1 MLQSFVLASIENHN
15 TALVKLSYSTI
26 KAETLFQT
34 LADLLP
40 LTLSC
45 ELARNF
51 VQGGVFRPVA
61 GIFVPVIWMAV
72 FCFLSVM
79 FLKRRLK
86 MR

>member
-1 MLQSFVLASIENHN
+1 MLQSFVLVSAKNHY
-15 TALVKLSYSTI
+15 TALVKESYSAL

-61 GIFVPVIWMAV
+61 GIFVPVIWTAV

-79 FLKRRLK
+79 LLKRRLK